1 MSQDRSSESEQ
12 HKALCARLDA
22 LAQSMRPAEAPP
34 RVEQA
39 LLRAFR
45 EKHEARKPSGAWWR
59 VWATAAAVAMLVVA
73 ALALRPCPDAP
84 VASDVVAEEIATDYI
99 PMGFARSLAPDE
111 FTHVVRISLPRSEM
125 VRFGFPAR
133 ADLGESRVKADV
145 VLGED
150 GIARAIRFV
159 Q

>member
-1 MSQDRSSESEQ
+1 MSQHRSSESEQ
-12 HKALCARLDA
+12 QEALGDGLAA
-22 LAQSMRPAEAPP
+22 LAKSMRPAGAPA

-45 EKHEARKPSGAWWR
+45 EKHQARKPSGAWWR
-59 VWATAAAVAMLVVA
+59 VWATAAAAAVVVA
-73 ALALRPCPDAP
+73 VLALRPGPDAP
-84 VASDVVAEEIATDYI
+84 ATPEVAAEEVATDYI
-99 PMGFARSLAPDE
+99 PMGLATSLVPSE

-125 VRFGFPAR
+125 VRFGFPAP
-133 ADLGESRVKADV
+133 ANPGDSRVKADV
-145 VLGED
+145 MLGED